1 MIPSISQSGLTGI
14 QRGLQQVTDAANSI
28 VTADRDINVADLAMN
43 TVELIQ
49 GEKQVEV
56 SAMSLRVDDQLKG
69 TLLDIK
75 V

>member
-14 QRGLQQVTDAANSI
+14 QRGLQQVTNAANSI

-43 TVELIQ
+43 TIELVQ

-56 SAMSLRVDDQLKG
+56 SVMSLKIDDQLKG
-69 TLLDIK
+69 TLFDTK